1 MMRSRPSWSVHTYLV
16 ALVLGVALPLTA
28 LLAVAL
34 YTSARQDE
42 AQALEAAAQIAR
54 ISAAEAASLV
64 TETRKLL
71 AVLAERPRIRDMD
84 PRDCGEVLDDFESSF
99 PVKTTLVLTDSQGHD
114 LCPGAHGTEPADGDK
129 GLAGEIRATR
139 FQISRPYQ
147 AGNKRTWVVSF
158 VQPVFDNDGELR
170 GRLLA
175 LLDLQRYRPGAN
187 LGGVARG
194 AVVTVVTEDGTVIAR
209 SLDSSLVG
217 SSMRGIELYDLA
229 LRDKSGAARAAG
241 RIHETLGAFVPV
253 EGVPWIVIAAFSAE
267 EVLASARTAA
277 QRSASAVV
285 VVLLVVALWAWWLAK
300 RISGPVQAIAQT
312 ARAVAEG
319 SPNSR
324 ASANG
329 PVEIRQVA
337 RQFNQMLDRRDAAE
351 RNLRES
357 NLTLELVQE
366 ASAAGIWDWNLATDR
381 VTYNRRFQS
390 LAGYDD
396 GDDSFAREFV
406 FRNFVHPEDRD
417 RVGDAIERHLADN
430 TPFHEE
436 FRLRGRTG
444 TYRWFSGRG
453 LALRDQGGKALR
465 FAGSIVDITARKR
478 AELDVRESKERFELA
493 VRGTTD
499 GIWDWDI
506 VHDRHFISPQYKA
519 LLGYA
524 EEDLPE
530 PRQSFLQ
537 HLHPDDLER
546 ITRAV
551 NEHLQHQVPFD
562 AEYRL
567 RCRGGDYKWFRGRGQ
582 AVWDPLGR
590 PLRMAGS
597 VSDITARKQ
606 AEAALRESEAKYRLL
621 LETSTDAVLMVDEEE
636 RILFAS
642 RALTDILGYD
652 VADVVGRQLELLR
665 PARLREER
673 AMAVPR
679 RVQGIRGARHVETL
693 GLHRD
698 GREIPVEVSF
708 SELQLEGRRI
718 FAGFLRDISERKQAE
733 IELRQSERL
742 FREIADS
749 SPAFI
754 WMADTEGDY
763 FYVNRPWLEFTGRT
777 PEQEAGSGWLEGI
790 HEDDREHFRRDYLD
804 AFSARRAFRLE
815 YRLRRHD
822 GQYRWLLDQGV
833 PRFDEQGSFIGYLG
847 SCVDI
852 TQRVEANERIH
863 RLSDMYAAL
872 SQVNDAIARAK
883 SQQRLFERVCQITAR
898 FGSFVTTWIGV
909 VDQDRRNLRT
919 AARSGELETLVPAV
933 ALESSMVPA
942 SPAASAVLHNRHEI
956 HNDLGTNAADWGL
969 FQSPERVRSAAV
981 FPLRRSGQVIGVFV
995 AGATRERFFD
1005 REIVNLLLDLVNNL
1019 SFALDNL
1026 AAEVRRQKTEEE
1038 IREINATL
1046 EQRVAER
1053 TLSLEAANREL
1064 EAFSYSVSH
1073 DLRAPLRGISGFSEI
1088 LMEKYAPRLDD
1099 EGLNCLQRVKTA
1111 SERMSQL
1118 IDGMLAL
1125 ARISRAELRERRCD
1139 LTALAEEVVADLRHH
1154 DPERRVEVAI
1164 ARGLVANADPVL
1176 LRSVLENLLG
1186 NAWKFSSGRDDARI
1200 EVGAGERAGQPAF
1213 FVRDNGAGF
1222 NMAYAD
1228 KLFAPFQRLHT
1239 EQEFRGTGIGL
1250 ATVQRIVHRHKGRIW
1265 CEAAEG
1271 QGASFYFTLGLARS
1285 VE

>member
-1 MMRSRPSWSVHTYLV
+1 MRSRPSWSVHTYLL
-16 ALVLGVALPLTA
+16 ALVLGVALPLTG

-34 YTSARQDE
+34 YASARQDE
-42 AQALEAAAQIAR
+42 MQALEAAEQIAR
-54 ISAAEAASLV
+54 ISAAEAANLV

-71 AVLAERPRIRDMD
+71 AIFAERPRIREMD

-99 PVKTTLVLTDSQGHD
+99 PVKTTLVLVDSQGHD
-114 LCPGAHGTEPADGDK
+114 LCPGMHGTEPADGDK
-129 GLAGEIRATR
+129 DLAGEIRATR

-147 AGNKRTWVVSF
+147 AGDKRTWVVSF

-175 LLDLQRYRPGAN
+175 LLDLQRYRPGVN
-187 LGGVARG
+187 LGGVVRG
-194 AVVTVVTEDGTVIAR
+194 AVVTVLTEDGTVIAR

-229 LRDKSGAARAAG
+229 LKDRNGAVRATG
-241 RIHETLGAFVPV
+241 KVHEALGAFVPV
-253 EGVPWIVIAAFSAE
+253 EGVPWIVVAAFGAD
-267 EVLASARTAA
+267 EVLAQARTAA
-277 QRSASAVV
+277 QLSAAALL
-285 VVLLVVALWAWWLAK
+285 VVLLLVALWAWWLAK
-300 RISGPVQAIAQT
+300 RISAPVQSIAQT

-324 ASANG
+324 ALVNG

-366 ASAAGIWDWNLATDR
+366 ASQGGIWDWNLATDR
-381 VTYNRRFQS
+381 VTYNRRFKS
-390 LAGYDD
+390 LLGYDD
-396 GDDSFAREFV
+396 GDDSFGREFV

-430 TPFHEE
+430 TPFHQE

-453 LALRDQGGKALR
+453 LALRDEGGKASR

-478 AELDVRESKERFELA
+478 AELDLRESKERFELA

-506 VHDRHFISPQYKA
+506 VHDRHFIAPQYKA

-567 RCRGGDYKWFRGRGQ
+567 RCRGGDYKWFRGRGE
-582 AVWDPLGR
+582 AVWDHLGR

-665 PARLREER
+665 PERFREDR
-673 AMAVPR
+673 AMTVPR
-679 RVQGIRGARHVETL
+679 DVQGTRGAHVETL

-718 FAGFLRDISERKQAE
+718 FAGFVRDISERKQAE
-733 IELRQSERL
+733 VELRQSERL

-754 WMADTEGDY
+754 WMADTEGNY

-777 PEQEAGSGWLEGI
+777 LEQEAGTGWLEGI
-790 HEDDREHFRRDYLD
+790 HQDDRDHFRRDYLD

-833 PRFDEQGSFIGYLG
+833 ARFDEQGSFIGYLG

-852 TQRVEANERIH
+852 TQRVDANERIH

-883 SQQRLFERVCQITAR
+883 SQQRLFERACQITAR
-898 FGSFVTTWIGV
+898 FGSFVSTWIGV

-919 AARSGELETLVPAV
+919 AARSGELETQVPAV
-933 ALESSMVPA
+933 PLDPSAAPA

-956 HNDLGTNAADWGL
+956 HNDLGTSAADWAL

-995 AGATRERFFD
+995 AGAARERFFD

-1038 IREINATL
+1038 IRELNATL

-1073 DLRAPLRGISGFSEI
+1073 DLRAPLRGISGFSDI
-1088 LMEKYAPRLDD
+1088 LTEKYAARLDD
-1099 EGLNCLQRVKTA
+1099 EGRSHLQRVKNA
-1111 SERMSQL
+1111 SQRMSRL

-1139 LTALAEEVVADLRHH
+1139 VTALAEEIVAELRHH
-1154 DPERRVEVAI
+1154 DPERRVEAVI
-1164 ARGLVANADPVL
+1164 APDLVANADPVL

-1186 NAWKFSSGRDDARI
+1186 NAWKFSGGRDDARI
-1200 EVGAGERAGQPAF
+1200 EVGVAERAGQRAF

-1239 EQEFRGTGIGL
+1239 EQEFSGTGIGL

-1265 CEAAEG
+1265 CEAEEG
-1271 QGASFYFTLGLARS
+1271 HGASFYFTLG
-1285 VE
+1285 